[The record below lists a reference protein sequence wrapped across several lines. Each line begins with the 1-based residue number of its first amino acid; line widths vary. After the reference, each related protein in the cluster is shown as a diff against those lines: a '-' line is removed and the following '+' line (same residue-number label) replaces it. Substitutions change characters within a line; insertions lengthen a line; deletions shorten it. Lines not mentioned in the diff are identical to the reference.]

1 METNQQ
7 NQKET
12 EIDLL
17 ELVRV
22 IWSKKGYIIL
32 AAVIM
37 GVLALA
43 VSKLLLTPQYKST
56 TKMYVLAQQNS
67 STVTSSDLQAST
79 QLSKDFAEIIQ
90 SREVLESVIDQLG
103 LEISYEGLL
112 GKMTVST
119 GSDTRIVAISVT
131 DEEPE
136 TACRIADAIRET
148 AATHIQKV
156 MNMEAVNVV
165 DKANVPKNPF
175 SPNTKKNVLIST
187 FLGAFLAIAVVVV
200 IYLINDTIQTSEDV
214 ERYLGVSV
222 LGTIPLAEGE
232 QKSKKR
238 KSGRSR
244 SQSARSRNR

>member
-7 NQKET
+7 NQKEA

-22 IWSKKGYIIL
+22 MWSKKIYIIL

-37 GVLALA
+37 GVLAFA
-43 VSKLLLTPQYKST
+43 VSKFLLTPQYKST

-67 STVTSSDLQAST
+67 TTVTNSDLQAST
-79 QLSKDFAEIIQ
+79 QLSQYFVEIIQ
-90 SREVLESVIDQLG
+90 SREVLESVIGQLG
-103 LEISYEGLL
+103 LEVSYEGLL
-112 GKMTVST
+112 NKITVSA

-131 DEEPE
+131 DPEPE

-148 AATHIQKV
+148 AATHIQTV

-165 DKANVPKNPF
+165 DKANVPANPS
-175 SPNTKKNVLIST
+175 SPNIKKNVLISA
-187 FLGAFLAIAVVVV
+187 FFGAFLAIAVILVV
-200 IYLINDTIQTSEDV
+200 YLINDTIRTSEDV

-232 QKSKKR
+232 QKSRKR

-244 SQSARSRNR
+244 SKSVGNRNK